1 MEQIQPTKQQ
11 MEKMIYETYPLTK
24 KEKNCN
30 IYKMRME
37 TKRELLRKRLI
48 NEWAGKKKIYS

>member
-1 MEQIQPTKQQ
+1 MTPERI
-11 MEKMIYETYPLTK
+11 EKMIYETYPVTK

-30 IYKMRME
+30 IFKMRME

-48 NEWAGKKKIYS
+48 NEWSGKKKIYS